1 MIKLIENFF
10 SSTECDDTLAEVY
23 QNQSLW
29 YQCSETDMYILG
41 NSLLRNQSGNYLD
54 NNIYNFNSVTLFK
67 EKLSSLFPK
76 VEFVKHLGKPGFQ
89 IIKQNGTSKPCV
101 WHYDSILL
109 CFPYEKEFSDFTN
122 FHDYFDE
129 YYIFTLM
136 MTDGKSS
143 FDFYPETK
151 SNFPRRDI
159 EETEKPL
166 CKEHEDLLGDVCVNP
181 NCQLK
186 EFQTIYYTPGS
197 LIVQT
202 ERVLHRIG
210 SRDINGTDASRISLQ
225 GYGVVKNGT
234 MYLCW

>member
-1 MIKLIENFF
+1 
-10 SSTECDDTLAEVY
+10 
-23 QNQSLW
+23 
-29 YQCSETDMYILG
+29 
-41 NSLLRNQSGNYLD
+41 
-54 NNIYNFNSVTLFK
+54 
-67 EKLSSLFPK
+67 
-76 VEFVKHLGKPGFQ
+76 
-89 IIKQNGTSKPCV
+89 
-101 WHYDSILL
+101 
-109 CFPYEKEFSDFTN
+109 
-122 FHDYFDE
+122 
-129 YYIFTLM
+129 

-159 EETEKPL
+159 EETEKPI
-166 CKEHEDLLGDVCVNP
+166 CKEHEDLLGDVCVNL

-202 ERVLHRIG
+202 ERVLHRVG
-210 SRDINGTDASRISLQ
+210 SRDINGTDSSRISLQ